1 MNKTKQYILQMNIHL
16 NPYIQKFT
24 EKWIKPLLLDSECS
38 QIMPNLRQW
47 RFEQTPNP
55 RVEEWPRLAQHKI
68 TEDSEEKREREII
81 PINGKIKLNNNII
94 SLELLL
100 KFVAIRTD
108 VTDQEIDNNKQ
119 YWKSQRISGEMV
131 LIAATD
137 QQTTEE
143 AYYRSVQ
150 ELGQCHKEKLSN
162 RTGAMF
168 LEMGINLQD
177 IRIKIGMETNLRIIR
192 NERQYLTYIPDK
204 I

>member
-1 MNKTKQYILQMNIHL
+1 
-16 NPYIQKFT
+16 
-24 EKWIKPLLLDSECS
+24 
-38 QIMPNLRQW
+38 
-47 RFEQTPNP
+47 
-55 RVEEWPRLAQHKI
+55 
-68 TEDSEEKREREII
+68 
-81 PINGKIKLNNNII
+81 
-94 SLELLL
+94 
-100 KFVAIRTD
+100 
-108 VTDQEIDNNKQ
+108 
-119 YWKSQRISGEMV
+119 MV

-204 I
+204 IWNVYVKNIAMYNKEVRISGQNSNIQVDPRKLLNRRNGKTR